1 MKRVMVLLCVVMLGI
16 SWQVVA
22 GQSPQALVEET
33 SQLMLKKLKEEKEVI
48 SSQPERIYELVNQI
62 VIPHFDFEYMSQLVL
77 AKYWRTATPE
87 QRRTFTEEFKQLLV
101 RTYATSLNQYTDQE
115 LTYLPYREGS
125 DKDQALVRTEVE
137 QPGGFP
143 IPIDYR
149 LHKNSDD
156 WKVFDVVIDGV
167 SLVTNYRTSFAKE
180 IRQGDLDA
188 LIKTLTERN
197 QEMMAK

>member
-77 AKYWRTATPE
+77 AKYWRA
-87 QRRTFTEEFKQLLV
+87 
-101 RTYATSLNQYTDQE
+101 AE
-115 LTYLPYREGS
+115 LSGC
-125 DKDQALVRTEVE
+125 
-137 QPGGFP
+137 
-143 IPIDYR
+143 
-149 LHKNSDD
+149 
-156 WKVFDVVIDGV
+156 
-167 SLVTNYRTSFAKE
+167 
-180 IRQGDLDA
+180 
-188 LIKTLTERN
+188 
-197 QEMMAK
+197 

>member
-125 DKDQALVRTEVE
+125 DKDQALVRTELFLGLML
-137 QPGGFP
+137 P
-143 IPIDYR
+143 
-149 LHKNSDD
+149 
-156 WKVFDVVIDGV
+156 
-167 SLVTNYRTSFAKE
+167 TAK
-180 IRQGDLDA
+180 
-188 LIKTLTERN
+188 
-197 QEMMAK
+197 